1 MIPID
6 YFETSDLVT
15 YLKTMREDILE
26 EAFWN
31 EEDSLDNTF
40 IVRLKNL
47 RSYKI
52 YYLYK
57 NKQLLYTVEEL
68 TNEI

>member
-40 IVRLKNL
+40 IVRLKDL